1 MASRK
6 EQKEQARARREALER
21 ADAQAAA
28 RKRRL
33 TRLAAA
39 VGVAAI
45 VVVAAIVLSS
55 SGGGKK
61 GLATG
66 TQASSNVAAV
76 SSLLKGLP
84 QSGNAL
90 GAAKAPV
97 TMDYYGDLQCPVCR
111 EFSLGALPTVISN
124 YVRPGKLR
132 IRYRSLQTATPDQ
145 ATFVQQQVAALAA
158 GRQKRLWQYIELFY
172 REQGQEGSGY
182 VNDTYLQGLARQ
194 VPGLD
199 VSAWSSARSDTALRS
214 EVQSDATAANTVGAT
229 GTPTLIVK
237 GPKGTKALSGN
248 VPYADVAQA
257 IRAVSA

>member
-21 ADAQAAA
+21 AEAQAAA

-33 TRLAAA
+33 SRLALAA
-39 VGVAAI
+39 GVAAV

-55 SGGGKK
+55 SGGHKK

-66 TQASSNVAAV
+66 TQASANVAAV
-76 SSLLKGLP
+76 SSLLNGLP

-97 TMDYYGDLQCPVCR
+97 TMDYYGDLQCPVCQS
-111 EFSLGALPTVISN
+111 FSLGALPKVISN
-124 YVRPGKLR
+124 YVRPGELQ

-145 ATFVQQQVAALAA
+145 ATFDDQQVAALAA
-158 GRQKRLWQYIELFY
+158 GRQKRLWQFVELFY

-182 VNDTYLQGLARQ
+182 VTDSYLQGLARQ

-199 VSAWSSARSDTALRS
+199 LTAWSRARDDAALRS

-237 GPKGTKALSGN
+237 GPKGTKALSGD
-248 VPYADVAQA
+248 VPYADAAQA
-257 IRAVSA
+257 IRGVSA